1 MSKKKLGTRCSPV
14 PVVDLFAGPG
24 GLGEGFSRAGDEKF
38 FRTVLSVEMESHAH
52 STLQVRA
59 LQRQLRR
66 GERTPSLLT
75 DIVRNEITQE
85 EFCRHYPEEW
95 GQAQREA
102 LHCELGVHN
111 RRIYRS
117 IEERLGRSKGNGRW
131 ILIGGPPCQA
141 YSLAGRA
148 RNSRSRRNGT
158 YSPENDFRHFLY
170 TEYLKIISRYRP
182 AVFVMENVMGM
193 LSAKVSGVNMFDMI
207 LSDLRNPGGSSQS
220 SLGNEYKLYS
230 VSEPEPDSGDPK
242 PPKSFIVKCE
252 NYGIPQRRH
261 RVVIVG
267 IRADYYHC
275 PGELKLTEQRPPTC
289 KESID
294 DLPPLRSR
302 LSRGDDT
309 AEEWRRVISDARW
322 RHLIGAGTK
331 GPVQASL
338 IPLYSALK
346 DACKN
351 LVGPSSGKGGYGALA
366 IPRGSR
372 HSKGPLAKWYHS
384 EKSSHIFNHETR
396 LHMDSDLWRY
406 LFASTM
412 AKLAGQSP
420 KLPRFP
426 KALLPNHQNVATSI
440 RTNAFFADRFRV
452 QLGNEPATTVTSHI
466 AKDGHGFIHYD
477 PTQCRT
483 LTVREVARLQTF
495 PDDYCFL
502 GPRTAQYR
510 QVGNAVPPYLA
521 FQIAEAIAK
530 AMGLQE
536 TSD

>member
-24 GLGEGFSRAGDEKF
+24 GLGEGFSRAGDEKL

-59 LQRQLRR
+59 FQRQLPK
-66 GERTPSLLT
+66 GGRTPSLLT
-75 DIVRNEITQE
+75 DLVRNEITQKE
-85 EFCRHYPEEW
+85 IFSQYPEEW

-111 RRIYRS
+111 RKIFKS
-117 IEERLGRSKGNGRW
+117 IEERLGHSIKNGRW

-148 RNSRSRRNGT
+148 RNSRARRNGT

-170 TEYLKIISRYRP
+170 TEYLKTIARYRP

-193 LSAKVSGVNMFDMI
+193 LSAKVSGVSMFDKI
-207 LSDLRNPGGSSQS
+207 LSDLRNPGGTSRSNVE
-220 SLGNEYKLYS
+220 NEYKLYS
-230 VSEPEPDSGDPK
+230 VSEPEPDSGDPI
-242 PPKSFIVKCE
+242 PPNSFIVKCE

-267 IRADYYHC
+267 IRADFYHC
-275 PGELKLTEQRPPTC
+275 PRKLKLTEQPPTTC
-289 KESID
+289 KDSID

-309 AEEWRRVISDARW
+309 AEEWQRVICNADW
-322 RHLIGAGTK
+322 RYLIGAGAR
-331 GPVQASL
+331 GPIHASQM
-338 IPLYSALK
+338 PLYTALR
-346 DACKN
+346 DACKK
-351 LVGPSSGKGGYGALA
+351 LVGPSSGKGGYGALV
-366 IPRGSR
+366 IPSGNRYSD
-372 HSKGPLAKWYHS
+372 GPLASWYHF
-384 EKSSHIFNHETR
+384 EKNSYVYNHETR
-396 LHMDSDLWRY
+396 FHMDSDLWRY

-412 AKLAGQSP
+412 AKLEGQSP
-420 KLPRFP
+420 KLPRYP
-426 KALLPNHQNVATSI
+426 KALLPNHRNVATSI
-440 RTNAFFADRFRV
+440 RTKAFFADRFRV
-452 QLGNEPATTVTSHI
+452 QIANEPATTITSHI
-466 AKDGHGFIHYD
+466 AKDGHGFIHYN

-495 PDDYCFL
+495 PDDYCFF

-521 FQIAEAIAK
+521 YQIAEAIAN
-530 AMGLQE
+530 AMG
-536 TSD
+536 